1 MPVVIG
7 LTIYAYVD
15 VFVRMMKS
23 DVRDIAQ
30 IPQLYASV
38 NK

>member
-1 MPVVIG
+1 MPVVLG

-30 IPQLYASV
+30 IPSIYANV